1 MLEERG
7 TQSNAEPVLRGT
19 EAITSVP
26 ETAFPETAFP
36 ETEVPET
43 EVPERAPAVRPGEPL
58 AVPASSVYRDP
69 VIWAIALAVFGA
81 YTALSLFRLLQLD
94 PASWDLGIYTEYV
107 KQYAHLQAPIV
118 DTRAA
123 GFNLLGDHFQ
133 PIVALIAPFFRVFPS
148 AATLLVAQALLTA
161 SSVFGVGQVARDKL
175 GAGAGRAIAL
185 AYGFSWGLQEMIDF
199 DFHEIAFAVP
209 LLAFSLSALV
219 RGRVKAAVWWALPLV
234 FVKEDQGFT
243 VAAIGLYMILAG
255 LRVKNLSAPAAGT
268 RRDPDREGRM
278 KAGLF
283 LLTWGFAWSFLAIA
297 VIIPHFNPAHHYD
310 YWSDGGV
317 LAPGGHLSVTGLAR
331 QFLRAWP
338 DKLQTTVMLLLPT
351 AFIALRSPLALI
363 AGPSLLLRFLSTNS
377 SFWGTFWHYNATV
390 MPILFVAAVAALGR
404 IQAAMDSGEPA
415 GLSSRGSGRRGPT
428 RAILAGAR
436 QYGVAMMV
444 AIAVVLAFRFP
455 VSNLWNAQTYRIS
468 PHIASA
474 DAAMAKVPD
483 GATVQTTLD
492 LLAPLAARTDTFWIG
507 NSGNPRTRY
516 IVFDGQN
523 SDYVPAITNVPAFIA
538 ELYPDHA
545 YTQIFDSGDVYVF
558 RLSR

>member
-7 TQSNAEPVLRGT
+7 TQSDAEPVLRGT
-19 EAITSVP
+19 EAVT
-26 ETAFPETAFP
+26 
-36 ETEVPET
+36 
-43 EVPERAPAVRPGEPL
+43 
-58 AVPASSVYRDP
+58 AVPRSQRAVPGVYRDP
-69 VIWAIALAVFGA
+69 VTWAIALAVFGA
-81 YTALSLFRLLQLD
+81 YAALSLFRLLQLN
-94 PASWDLGIYTEYV
+94 PTSWDLGIYTEYV

-118 DTRAA
+118 DARAA

-133 PIVALIAPFFRVFPS
+133 PVVALIAPFFRVFPS

-161 SSVFGVGQVARDKL
+161 SSVFAVSQVARDKL
-175 GAGAGRAIAL
+175 GTGPGRAIAF
-185 AYGFSWGLQEMIDF
+185 AYGFSWGLQQMIDF

-243 VAAIGLYMILAG
+243 VAAIGLYLIVTG
-255 LRVKNLSAPAAGT
+255 LRANPPPAAGP
-268 RRDPDREGRM
+268 DPDGQRRM
-278 KAGLF
+278 QAGLF

-317 LAPGGHLSVTGLAR
+317 LAPGGHVSVTGLAR
-331 QFLRAWP
+331 QFVRAWP
-338 DKLQTTVMLLLPT
+338 DKLLTTVMLLLPT
-351 AFIALRSPLALI
+351 AFIALRSPLALV
-363 AGPSLLLRFLSTNS
+363 AAPSLLLRFLSTNS

-390 MPILFVAAVAALGR
+390 MPILFVAAIAALAR
-404 IQAAMDSGEPA
+404 IQAAMDSDEAA
-415 GLSSRGSGRRGPT
+415 GLPGWGTGRRGRT
-428 RAILAGAR
+428 RAVLAGAR
-436 QYGVAMMV
+436 HHGAAMMV
-444 AIAVVLAFRFP
+444 AIVVVLAFRFP

-468 PHIASA
+468 PHVASA
-474 DAAMAKVPD
+474 NAAMAKVPD

-507 NSGNPRTRY
+507 NSGNPRTQY
-516 IVFDGQN
+516 IVFDGQD
-523 SDYVPAITNVPAFIA
+523 SDYTPAITNVPAFIA
-538 ELYPDHA
+538 QLYPDHA
-545 YTQIFDSGDVYVF
+545 YTQVFASGDVYVF